1 MTKELVQKIPS
12 DFDRFDF
19 FWSEYMVWSM
29 RLATYSANEYF
40 LFSIR
45 ESLLSV
51 LPSWGIFI
59 VILVYS
65 IVSLRFIETSFF
77 RRYNP
82 AYEHLQLSSHQRS
95 YRVGRER
102 LLYSGFLYCCINMA
116 LGFSLSVTLSPQN
129 QHLQYTLFESI
140 AIGLMGIIVSFFGV
154 FFGVLFMTGRFG
166 EAGKRVPLLYPFG
179 IAGFLV
185 PTLFV
190 LYTIRDFFFNSSGS
204 W

>member
-1 MTKELVQKIPS
+1 MPNEVAQKIPS

-19 FWSEYMVWSM
+19 FWSEYMVWSL
-29 RLATYSANEYF
+29 RLVIYSANEYF
-40 LFSIR
+40 FYSIR
-45 ESLLSV
+45 ESLMSV
-51 LPSWGIFI
+51 LPSWGISI

-65 IVSLRFIETSFF
+65 IVSLRFIETSFS

-102 LLYSGFLYCCINMA
+102 LLYSGLLYCCINMA
-116 LGFSLSVTLSPQN
+116 LGVSVSVILSPQN
-129 QHLQYTLFESI
+129 QYIQYTLFESI
-140 AIGLMGIIVSFFGV
+140 AFGLMGIIVSFIGV
-154 FFGVLFMTGRFG
+154 FFGVIFMTGRFG
-166 EAGKRVPLLYPFG
+166 EAGKRVPLLFPFG
-179 IAGFLV
+179 LAGFLV

-190 LYTIRDFFFNSSGS
+190 LYTIRYFFFNSSGG

>member
-1 MTKELVQKIPS
+1 LSKGMAHRFS
-12 DFDRFDF
+12 ADFSRFDF

-29 RLATYSANEYF
+29 RLVIYCANEYF
-40 LFSIR
+40 FFSIR

-51 LPSWGIFI
+51 LPSWGISI

-65 IVSLRFIETSFF
+65 IVSLRFIETSFL
-77 RRYNP
+77 RGYNP

-102 LLYSGFLYCCINMA
+102 LLYSGLLSCCINMT
-116 LGFSLSVTLSPQN
+116 LGISLSVLLPPQN
-129 QHLQYTLFESI
+129 QYIHYTLFESI
-140 AIGLMGIIVSFFGV
+140 ALGLMGIVVSFFGV
-154 FFGVLFMTGRFG
+154 FFGVIFMTGRFG
-166 EAGKRVPLLYPFG
+166 EAEKRVPLLYPFG
-179 IAGFLV
+179 LAGFMV

-190 LYTIRDFFFNSSGS
+190 LYTIRYFFFSSNGG